1 MAARVVPVLVAGLEQ
16 GSTTEKAL
24 DALQALAHKWHQRA
38 HAALQAQQPLLM
50 CSIHYD
56 VDLTAS
62 GLQQRYQ
69 RARKKLLQAAISM
82 QQIPA
87 DLYAMLFDN
96 QASKLSSSGA
106 ILLHEI
112 AVVCL
117 DCTHGAGTTVHNQ
130 KKWTPAEKAKLAA
143 GESSIDNRTPDA
155 VRSVR
160 KRQGTDQASTPAFP
174 KSIFSAESAT
184 MEQTESTAPQ
194 RLDTESWSRI
204 DAAKRLPDGA
214 EVDWTI
220 GVARI
225 PETWTLILSRKALFL
240 EQLQASSVHESNSD
254 IVVRDI
260 SASTKVSAILD
271 HVHSVLRRRF
281 PSPAG
286 LPAPALYVQKRA
298 PPLQVPEPSNV
309 GMSEPLSPNATTATT
324 ETEVSSEDD
333 DDSESLTLIPPSQT
347 VEGADLFNKQDRL
360 AIVCGMP
367 SYGAMR
373 RANNESL
380 HNERPRAPAQIGMVN
395 NLTGASHRPK
405 PTVNL
410 VKQQKMKQVAAHLAN
425 IAHEPLARCCFQ
437 CGMLNY
443 PSDKQADIITVDN
456 VHRRQDC
463 RAYRVFKQYIKAR
476 AARIKRKLTVDDPH
490 ATMQDS
496 MSHVFLCEPDEENGG
511 SRVYTCT
518 ACKSLCRT
526 RTEDGTRYM
535 QCNPKQL
542 DLFDGHDVVT
552 GAYDSIGIGDRQP
565 DVYKKLTLKDRLA
578 LSVLRVRL
586 THYT

>member
-1 MAARVVPVLVAGLEQ
+1 MFAEQNHHTRDSALAPPSSEPRHTSIASRPLAPRCPSVRVMQSAGGLRGLTSDESWRDFVPPPTLDLHAAFRPFTPLLERGAPRQWLGGGAARSQLNAEDSDTQMSSACSECEHEDCPSPQHQSHQGLQYAHCDPVQTHSPGASATRGRARVVAARVVPVLVAGLEQ

-50 CSIHYD
+50 CSIHYN

-130 KKWTPAEKAKLAA
+130 KKWTPAEKAKLGGKANA
-143 GESSIDNRTPDA
+143 IDNRTPDA

-240 EQLQASSVHESNSD
+240 EQLQASSVHESNAD

-309 GMSEPLSPNATTATT
+309 GMSEPLSPNATNATT

-333 DDSESLTLIPPSQT
+333 DDSEATLESVLPPSW
-347 VEGADLFNKQDRL
+347 R
-360 AIVCGMP
+360 
-367 SYGAMR
+367 
-373 RANNESL
+373 
-380 HNERPRAPAQIGMVN
+380 
-395 NLTGASHRPK
+395 
-405 PTVNL
+405 
-410 VKQQKMKQVAAHLAN
+410 
-425 IAHEPLARCCFQ
+425 
-437 CGMLNY
+437 
-443 PSDKQADIITVDN
+443 
-456 VHRRQDC
+456 
-463 RAYRVFKQYIKAR
+463 
-476 AARIKRKLTVDDPH
+476 
-490 ATMQDS
+490 
-496 MSHVFLCEPDEENGG
+496 
-511 SRVYTCT
+511 
-518 ACKSLCRT
+518 
-526 RTEDGTRYM
+526 
-535 QCNPKQL
+535 
-542 DLFDGHDVVT
+542 
-552 GAYDSIGIGDRQP
+552 
-565 DVYKKLTLKDRLA
+565 
-578 LSVLRVRL
+578 
-586 THYT
+586 